1 MADVDFGTICGITI
15 PAIVLNVAA
24 PLVVTVQTALLGT
37 YGGSP
42 VQAAFA
48 AVSTTA
54 NTTCFLFNFL
64 VDGVSAKV
72 GQSVGSGNFSV
83 LQSRVH
89 LALLCALGAGLVAF
103 TVLAGL
109 QRPITAFLNLSPE
122 VQQEAAAYWWLR
134 AGLAPI
140 ALLNMS
146 LSGILQGYNRV
157 AVNAALNTGQSL
169 LEIAGS
175 WVVLAAMPAAPQGRL
190 AAVGAVSVACA
201 SLAAIIGGICAATLA
216 PKPPQSALDE
226 SLLEASSVQVEGPTQ
241 AERVPLVQEISEGAG
256 DLVDEEGQNAAALH
270 LSHFW
275 DFVTA
280 GFNML
285 VRSATLQATF
295 FLALSVAG
303 RLGTAALAAHQV
315 VAQLWLLTSYVV
327 DGFAVAAT
335 VLGSR
340 LAAKADPVAHR
351 KFQILTLRL
360 VGMGLAVGLASGAAI
375 WANEDS
381 IISLF
386 TADPETA
393 AILRG
398 RLWFFLCLAQPINA
412 GVFVYDG
419 LMYATQSFAC
429 ARTVMLSGFVFAFA
443 PLLALTQWR
452 LHALWGVWGAKAAH
466 NVWRLV
472 GSVLRVHVL
481 FEWELAALEG
491 S

>member
-1 MADVDFGTICGITI
+1 MAEVDFGTICGITI

-72 GQSVGSGNFSV
+72 GQSVGSGKWT
-83 LQSRVH
+83 LLRSR
-89 LALLCALGAGLVAF
+89 
-103 TVLAGL
+103 
-109 QRPITAFLNLSPE
+109 

-140 ALLNMS
+140 ALLNMAIN
-146 LSGILQGYNRV
+146 GILQGYNRV
-157 AVNAALNTGQSL
+157 AVNAALNTSQSV

-175 WVVLAAMPAAPQGRL
+175 WAVLAAMPAPPIGRL
-190 AAVGAVSVACA
+190 AALGAVSIACA
-201 SLAAIIGGICAATLA
+201 SLSAIEGGICIATLA
-216 PKPPQSALDE
+216 PQPPQSALEERLME
-226 SLLEASSVQVEGPTQ
+226 SSAACLDGDSE
-241 AERVPLVQEISEGAG
+241 AERVPLVQEFAEGAG
-256 DLVDEEGQNAAALH
+256 ALGDAEVQIAQDAALSS
-270 LSHFW
+270 LHFW
-275 DFVTA
+275 DFVRD
-280 GFNML
+280 GLNML
-285 VRSATLQATF
+285 IRSATLQATF

-303 RLGTAALAAHQV
+303 RLGTASLAAHQV

-327 DGFAVAAT
+327 DGFAVAGT

-340 LAAKADPVAHR
+340 LAASAEPAALRNFRV
-351 KFQILTLRL
+351 LTLRL
-360 VGMGLAVGLASGAAI
+360 VGMGLAVGLASAAAI
-375 WANEDS
+375 WTNEES
-381 IISLF
+381 IIALF
-386 TADPETA
+386 TSDPETKST
-393 AILRG
+393 LQG

-412 GVFVYDG
+412 AVFVYDG

-429 ARTVMLSGFVFAFA
+429 ARTVMLTGFVIAFA
-443 PLLALTQWR
+443 PLLALTEWR

-466 NVWRLV
+466 NVWRLL

-481 FEWELAALEG
+481 FEWEVAAL
-491 S
+491 